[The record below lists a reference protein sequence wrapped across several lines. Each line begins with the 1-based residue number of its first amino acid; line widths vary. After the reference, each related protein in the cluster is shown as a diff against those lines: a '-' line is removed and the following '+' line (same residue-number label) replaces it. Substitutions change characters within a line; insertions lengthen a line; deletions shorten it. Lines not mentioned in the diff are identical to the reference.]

1 MDAVPYIQWKTDKEY
16 NETYERMDRGRIEGG
31 TEPVS
36 TMDYTYVGI
45 VAG

>member
-1 MDAVPYIQWKTDKEY
+1 MDAVPYIQCKTDKEY
-16 NETYERMDRGRIEGG
+16 NETYGRMERGRKEGG

-36 TMDYTYVGI
+36 TMESTCVGI

>member
-1 MDAVPYIQWKTDKEY
+1 MDAVPYIQWKTDKEC
-16 NETYERMDRGRIEGG
+16 NETYGRMERGRKEGG

-36 TMDYTYVGI
+36 TMDYKHVGI